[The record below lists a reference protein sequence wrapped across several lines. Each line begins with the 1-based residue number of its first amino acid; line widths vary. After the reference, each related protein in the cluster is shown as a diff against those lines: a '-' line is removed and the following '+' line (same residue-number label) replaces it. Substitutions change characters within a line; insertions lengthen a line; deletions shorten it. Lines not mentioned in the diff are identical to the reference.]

1 MMLNIN
7 KVVLHRIEN
16 MAGIIGKATV
26 FFDEF
31 LIDDFMLIYDT
42 SSKKIKIITPM
53 QFKAKDNNFIDE
65 IFKQIKL
72 KMTELEQCGRG
83 WW

>member
-1 MMLNIN
+1 MMLNVDR
-7 KVVLHRIEN
+7 VVLHRIEN
-16 MAGIIGKATV
+16 MTDVIGKATV

-31 LIDDFMLIYDT
+31 LIDDFILLYDT

-53 QFKAKDNNFIDE
+53 QFKAKDNNFIDS
-65 IFKQIKL
+65 IFKEIKL
-72 KMTELEQCGRG
+72 KMKELEENGRG

>member
-1 MMLNIN
+1 MLKID
-7 KVVLHRIEN
+7 KIVLHRIEN
-16 MAGIIGKATV
+16 MTDVIGKATV

-31 LIDDFMLIYDT
+31 LIDDFMLIYDD
-42 SSKKIKIITPM
+42 SKKKMKIITPL
-53 QFKAKDNNFIDE
+53 QFKAKDNNFVDG